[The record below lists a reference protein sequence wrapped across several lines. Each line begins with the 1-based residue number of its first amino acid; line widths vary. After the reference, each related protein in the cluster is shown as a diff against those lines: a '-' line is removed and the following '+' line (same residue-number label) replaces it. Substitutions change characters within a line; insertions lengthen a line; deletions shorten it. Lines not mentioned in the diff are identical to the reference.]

1 MSQSNQTASPK
12 TASPKKTM
20 PFKKTK
26 KETKKKEPVEEVDS
40 PQSSEAELVSESE
53 SESEDEDDRII
64 REAMERKKKK
74 NTIKLAQW
82 KKDNGI
88 EAMDKKIEE
97 VENQLK
103 RLKEDRQK
111 KMASCPIKSK
121 ETKKSNPV
129 KKSAGKKRCLTAQD
143 ADLKWI
149 LSSAKNKYPP
159 CCHWASEGE
168 VEPRWNSTLLDLQ
181 ETEPETYGE
190 IKTSNMPKDWK
201 GHKKPLRTEA
211 SMKKHTESCVACIAL
226 A

>member
-1 MSQSNQTASPK
+1 MSQSNQSASPK

-26 KETKKKEPVEEVDS
+26 TTKKKEPVEKIES
-40 PQSSEAELVSESE
+40 PVSSEAEVVSE
-53 SESEDEDDRII
+53 SESEDEDEDEKII
-64 REAMERKKKK
+64 RLAMERLKKKK
-74 NTIKLAQW
+74 TIKLAQW

-97 VENQLK
+97 VEILLK
-103 RLKEDRQK
+103 KLKEERSE
-111 KMASCPIKSK
+111 KMASCPIKEK

-149 LSSAKNKYPP
+149 LSSGKNKYPP
-159 CCHWASEGE
+159 CCFWASEGE

-190 IKTSNMPKDWK
+190 IKTSSMPKDWK

-211 SMKKHTESCVACIAL
+211 SMKKHTESCAACIAL